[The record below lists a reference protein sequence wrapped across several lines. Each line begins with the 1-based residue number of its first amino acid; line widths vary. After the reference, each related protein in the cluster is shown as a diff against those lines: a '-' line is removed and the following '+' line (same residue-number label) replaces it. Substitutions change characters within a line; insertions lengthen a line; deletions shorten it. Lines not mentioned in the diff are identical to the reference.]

1 MATTATPRRPRT
13 MSRARGS
20 DRNGVAGS
28 AADRALGRG
37 RGADEQYDLLTAAL
51 IGLAIG
57 VGTTLM
63 VRRGPSGRRPVS
75 PMLRGAALG
84 AKWAGLGAARLGAR
98 GASWARDAG
107 SELWERIPRDEI
119 REHVSDY
126 RDHVAEYM
134 GKAREAIDDVV
145 ESELKDLR
153 RAVRR
158 QRKRLG
164 I

>member
-1 MATTATPRRPRT
+1 MATTATALRPRT
-13 MSRARGS
+13 MSRASGS
-20 DRNGVAGS
+20 VRNGVAGS
-28 AADRALGRG
+28 AADRALGRD
-37 RGADEQYDLLTAAL
+37 RGATDEQYDLLTAAL
-51 IGLAIG
+51 LGLAIG

-63 VRRGPSGRRPVS
+63 VRRGPSGRRPMS

-119 REHVSDY
+119 R
-126 RDHVAEYM
+126 DHVRDYL
-134 GKAREAIDDVV
+134 GKAQEAIDDVV
-145 ESELKDLR
+145 ETELRDLR
-153 RAVRR
+153 KALRR

>member
-1 MATTATPRRPRT
+1 MAGTDGE
-13 MSRARGS
+13 SR
-20 DRNGVAGS
+20 V
-28 AADRALGRG
+28 LGRG
-37 RGADEQYDLLTAAL
+37 PGATDEQYDLLTAAL

-57 VGTTLM
+57 VGTTLL

-75 PMLRGAALG
+75 PVLRGAALG

-119 REHVSDY
+119 R
-126 RDHVAEYM
+126 DHVRDYL
-134 GKAREAIDDVV
+134 GKAHEAIDDVV
-145 ESELKDLR
+145 ETELRDLR
-153 RAVRR
+153 KALRR

>member
-1 MATTATPRRPRT
+1 

-119 REHVSDY
+119 R
-126 RDHVAEYM
+126 DHVRDYL
-134 GKAREAIDDVV
+134 GKAQEAIDDVV
-145 ESELKDLR
+145 ETELRDLR
-153 RAVRR
+153 KALRR

>member
-119 REHVSDY
+119 R
-126 RDHVAEYM
+126 DHVRDYL
-134 GKAREAIDDVV
+134 GKAQEAIDDVV
-145 ESELKDLR
+145 ETELRDLR
-153 RAVRR
+153 KALRR

>member
-1 MATTATPRRPRT
+1 MATIATPRRPRT

-20 DRNGVAGS
+20 DRNGIEAGTDGES
-28 AADRALGRG
+28 RVLGRG
-37 RGADEQYDLLTAAL
+37 RGAADEQYDLLTAAL

-57 VGTTLM
+57 VGTTLL

-75 PMLRGAALG
+75 PVLRGAALG

-119 REHVSDY
+119 R
-126 RDHVAEYM
+126 DHVRDYL
-134 GKAREAIDDVV
+134 GKAHEAIDDVV
-145 ESELKDLR
+145 ETELRDLR
-153 RAVRR
+153 KALRR